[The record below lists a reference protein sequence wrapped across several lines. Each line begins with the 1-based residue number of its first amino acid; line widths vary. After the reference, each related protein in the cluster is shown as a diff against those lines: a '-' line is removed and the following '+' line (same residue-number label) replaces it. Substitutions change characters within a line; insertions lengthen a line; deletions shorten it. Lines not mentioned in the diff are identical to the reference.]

1 MMPKEASMDLPAGV
15 KANTEDHPVASLTF
29 IDPVSPF
36 LASVEMSATV

>member
-1 MMPKEASMDLPAGV
+1 MDSPARV
-15 KANTEDHPVASLTF
+15 KANTEDHPAASLTF

>member
-1 MMPKEASMDLPAGV
+1 MMPKEASMDSPAGV

>member
-1 MMPKEASMDLPAGV
+1 MDLPAGV

-36 LASVEMSATV
+36 LASVGMSATV

>member
-1 MMPKEASMDLPAGV
+1 MPKEASMDLPAGV

-36 LASVEMSATV
+36 LASVGMSATV

>member
-1 MMPKEASMDLPAGV
+1 MPKESSMDSPTGV
-15 KANTEDHPVASLTF
+15 KAKTEDHPVASLTF

>member
-1 MMPKEASMDLPAGV
+1 LMPKEASMDSPAGV